1 MLNSKDSVRNRII
14 TMIDQEVSDVDPDFK
29 DELQIGDIYYGNI
42 LENNL
47 NNNAEKAIDEINAFK
62 NIPELDNITTKY
74 QGFFGASQV
83 IVNYELENYGKISS
97 SDVTDPCDMAN
108 MIDRIRCEH
117 MLHNAMNKLE
127 FEIDTD
133 LSDDNVQALI
143 KAL

>member
-1 MLNSKDSVRNRII
+1 MLNSRDDVRNSII
-14 TMIDQEVSDVDPDFK
+14 TLIDKEVSDVDPDFK

-47 NNNAEKAIDEINAFK
+47 NNNAEKAIDEINTFK
-62 NIPELDNITTKY
+62 NIPELDDITTKY

-83 IVNYELENYGKISS
+83 IVNYELENYGKISR

-108 MIDRIRCEH
+108 MIDRIRCER
-117 MLHNAMNKLE
+117 MLHNAMNKLG
-127 FEIDTD
+127 FDVDTD
-133 LSDDNVQALI
+133 LSDDNVQALV

>member
-1 MLNSKDSVRNRII
+1 MLNSRDDVRNSIV
-14 TMIDQEVSDVDPDFK
+14 TLIDKEVSDVDPDFK

-62 NIPELDNITTKY
+62 NIPELDDITTKY

-83 IVNYELENYGKISS
+83 IVNYELKNYGKISS

-108 MIDRIRCEH
+108 MIDRIRCER
-117 MLHNAMNKLE
+117 MLHNAMNKLG
-127 FEIDTD
+127 FDIDTD
-133 LSDDNVQALI
+133 LSDDNVQALV
-143 KAL
+143 KTL

>member
-1 MLNSKDSVRNRII
+1 MLNSRDDVRNSII
-14 TMIDQEVSDVDPDFK
+14 TLIDKEVSDVDPDFK

-47 NNNAEKAIDEINAFK
+47 NNNVEKAIDEINAFK

-83 IVNYELENYGKISS
+83 IVHYELENYGKISS

-108 MIDRIRCEH
+108 MIDRIRCER
-117 MLHNAMNKLE
+117 MLHNAMNKLG
-127 FEIDTD
+127 FDVDTD
-133 LSDDNVQALI
+133 LSDDNVQALV

>member
-1 MLNSKDSVRNRII
+1 MLNSRDDVRNSIV
-14 TMIDQEVSDVDPDFK
+14 TLIDKEVSDVDPDFK

-62 NIPELDNITTKY
+62 NIPELDDITTKY

-83 IVNYELENYGKISS
+83 IVNYELENYGKISN

-108 MIDRIRCEH
+108 MIDRIRCER
-117 MLHNAMNKLE
+117 MLHNAMTKLG
-127 FEIDTD
+127 FDIDTD
-133 LSDDNVQALI
+133 LSDDNVQALV
-143 KAL
+143 KTL

>member
-1 MLNSKDSVRNRII
+1 MLNSRDAVRNSIV
-14 TMIDQEVSDVDPDFK
+14 TLIDKEVSDVDPDFK

-42 LENNL
+42 FENNL

-83 IVNYELENYGKISS
+83 IVNYELENYGKISR

-108 MIDRIRCEH
+108 MIDRIRCER
-117 MLHNAMNKLE
+117 MLHNAMNKLG
-127 FEIDTD
+127 FDIDTD
-133 LSDDNVQALI
+133 LSDDNVQALV

>member
-1 MLNSKDSVRNRII
+1 MLNSRDAVRNSII
-14 TMIDQEVSDVDPDFK
+14 TLIDKEVSDVDPNFK

-42 LENNL
+42 FKNDL

-83 IVNYELENYGKISS
+83 IVNYELENYGKISR

-108 MIDRIRCEH
+108 MIDRIRCKR
-117 MLHNAMNKLE
+117 MLHNAMNKLG
-127 FEIDTD
+127 FDIDTD
-133 LSDDNVQALI
+133 LSDDNVQALV

>member
-1 MLNSKDSVRNRII
+1 MLNSRDDVRNKIV
-14 TMIDQEVSDVDPDFK
+14 TLIDKEVSDVDPDFK
-29 DELQIGDIYYGNI
+29 DELEIGDIYYGNI
-42 LENNL
+42 LEGNL

-62 NIPELDNITTKY
+62 NIPELDDITTKY

-83 IVNYELENYGKISS
+83 VVNYELENYGKISR
-97 SDVTDPCDMAN
+97 SDVTDPCNMAN
-108 MIDRIRCEH
+108 TIDRIHCEH
-117 MLHNAMNKLE
+117 ILHNAMNKLG